1 MMGGGDNAGGGG
13 GGLAGLVQAVFAQLQ
28 PVLVQ
33 GVVQNLQGLQP
44 NVFGPNGLMQQH
56 IEQLQA
62 QNNLVPAQP
71 PPAVPAPPAAPAP
84 EAQAAQEL
92 MAQIPGIQQPGP
104 ELAPEP
110 VPEPALAAGSAAAG
124 DDLVA
129 ALAGAPHGDPAPDP
143 FQPDLAAA
151 AAAVAVAPDEAGLD
165 EAMDVLAG
173 NGEEE
178 EAEDQDLLP
187 ELVDSSDELSEEL
200 EFPWPEPQGDEMMPD
215 AAPVD
220 DAPEMAGRNPMNV
233 VLDMDNGLA
242 GFAAGIQGWAA
253 AAAAAGPDEGGA
265 AGTLPTGSI
274 CQVQECD
281 VCHIYNRICTIPC
294 HQLILWL

>member
-1 MMGGGDNAGGGG
+1 MMGGGDNVGGGD

-56 IEQLQA
+56 MEQLQA
-62 QNNLVPAQP
+62 QNNLAPAQP
-71 PPAVPAPPAAPAP
+71 PPAVPAPPAALAP

-92 MAQIPGIQQPGP
+92 MVQIPGMQPPGLEP
-104 ELAPEP
+104 DPEP
-110 VPEPALAAGSAAAG
+110 VPEPAPAAGAAPAG
-124 DDLVA
+124 DDLVV
-129 ALAGAPHGDPAPDP
+129 ALAGAPHGEPAPDP
-143 FQPDLAAA
+143 FQPGVDAAA
-151 AAAVAVAPDEAGLD
+151 AAAAPDEAGLD
-165 EAMDVLAG
+165 DPIDVLAG
-173 NGEEE
+173 DGE

-215 AAPVD
+215 AAPGD
-220 DAPEMAGRNPMNV
+220 DAPEIAGQNPMNV

-265 AGTLPTGSI
+265 AGILPTGLI
-274 CQVQECD
+274 CQVQD
-281 VCHIYNRICTIPC
+281 
-294 HQLILWL
+294 